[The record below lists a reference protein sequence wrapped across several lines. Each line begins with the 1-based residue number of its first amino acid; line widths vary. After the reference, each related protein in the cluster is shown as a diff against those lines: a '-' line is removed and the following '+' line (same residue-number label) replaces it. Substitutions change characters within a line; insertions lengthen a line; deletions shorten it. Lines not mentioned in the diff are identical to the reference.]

1 MNGQFA
7 SWVILVP
14 FSKPWITYELVA
26 ILADGFTLTRWI
38 VQTNKKTRSLPLIP
52 SVSDPLGVPFQG
64 PTVPYGVG
72 SSSPPFFL
80 NQLPL
85 HCTFCFPPSPLSL
98 RATAELSRVFRLVP
112 RGPVCGLRLDSVG
125 VGDLERTGP
134 KRFRLLRVRSARIT
148 HLRVTDTFTEIGCS
162 LGALPRSSGA

>member
-1 MNGQFA
+1 M
-7 SWVILVP
+7 
-14 FSKPWITYELVA
+14 
-26 ILADGFTLTRWI
+26 
-38 VQTNKKTRSLPLIP
+38 IP

-72 SSSPPFFL
+72 FSSPPFFL

-134 KRFRLLRVRSARIT
+134 KRFRLLRVRSARILVIYAPAGDG
-148 HLRVTDTFTEIGCS
+148 HLHGDRLFAGSTSSKFGGVNGYAS
-162 LGALPRSSGA
+162 LHAGVVWFVASSSMLNKRRGKDQVCVPRLRSV